1 MVTMSTDVRQRPVN
15 TGLLIGAVLGAVFVV
30 VNAQSPLNPGVGTV
44 LRVVAIAGAV
54 AVLALWFLSQRRL
67 HASAA
72 PVETRQNMFS
82 KGYWIVVAIE
92 AVLLFGGTKLLT
104 AWGVA
109 PQVNVA
115 WVAVV
120 VGVHFLGLAP
130 IWKSR
135 SILVPGAV
143 LTALGLAGFAVA
155 AAGSVEW
162 VPLVSGVGSGLALV
176 AGSVWQSLRR

>member
-1 MVTMSTDVRQRPVN
+1 MRTDVRQRPVN
-15 TGLLIGAVLGAVFVV
+15 TGLLIGAVLGAVFVM
-30 VNAQSPLNPGVGTV
+30 VNAQSPLNPGVGTA

-54 AVLALWFLSQRRL
+54 AVLALWFLAQRQV
-67 HASAA
+67 HGSPAEA
-72 PVETRQNMFS
+72 RQNMFS

-104 AWGVA
+104 AWGV
-109 PQVNVA
+109 PTQVNVA
-115 WVAVV
+115 WVALV